1 MKISSWKVVW
11 NFITGGGV
19 GVVDYLLGLLKQVFA
34 GLGDPTKEK
43 ITATLNFTLKVLAVV
58 EVVRVFIPARWQ
70 IAYSLTVAAI
80 RKVAESLKDLEITG
94 EELQAI
100 MDGYTKA
107 YEAWKGPDDDTCADP
122 ALEFK
127 AA

>member
-43 ITATLNFTLKVLAVV
+43 IIATLNFTLKVLAVV

-70 IAYSLTVAAI
+70 LAYFLTVAAI
-80 RKVAESLKDLEITG
+80 KKVAESLNDLEITG

-107 YEAWKGPDDDTCADP
+107 YEAWMGPDDDTCADP

>member
-1 MKISSWKVVW
+1 MKINSWKVVW

-19 GVVDYLLGLLKQVFA
+19 GAMDYLLGLLKHVLT

-43 ITATLNFTLKVLAVV
+43 ITATLNFSLKVLAVA
-58 EVVRVFIPARWQ
+58 EVVKVFIPARWQ

-80 RKVAESLKDLEITG
+80 KKVVESLQDFGVTG
-94 EELQAI
+94 EDLQAI
-100 MDGYTKA
+100 LDGYTKA
-107 YEAWKGPDDDTCADP
+107 YEAWRGPDDDTCADP
-122 ALEFK
+122 ALELK